1 MSKLESPADLGP
13 MILNVKGVRK
23 NFEDKEVLKGID
35 LEVYRGQIVA
45 LIGSSGSGKST
56 LLRSVNLLEE
66 ISDGQIL
73 LNDVDISDPRVD
85 QDEVRRQIGL
95 VFQAFNLFAHLSI
108 LENITLAL
116 RHVQG
121 MQAAEAKTHAL
132 GLLERIGLAEK
143 ADDYPDK
150 LSGGQQQRTAIIR
163 AVALNPTLLLL
174 DEVTSALD
182 PELVGEVLELIRDLK
197 ASGTSIL
204 MATHELSFARDVA
217 DWVVFLDGG
226 VIIEEGPAKDFF
238 ENPKMPRTKEF
249 LQRLRSRAGEN
260 QPQRQA

>member
-1 MSKLESPADLGP
+1 MSKLINPAELGP

-23 NFEDKEVLKGID
+23 SFEDKEVLKGID
-35 LEVYRGQIVA
+35 IEVYRGQIVA

-73 LNDVDISDPRVD
+73 LNDVDISDPRVN
-85 QDEVRRQIGL
+85 QDEIRRQIGL
-95 VFQAFNLFAHLSI
+95 VFQAYNLFAHLSI

-121 MQAAEAKTHAL
+121 LTKEEAKTRAL
-132 GLLERIGLAEK
+132 GLLDRIGLADK
-143 ADDYPDK
+143 ANEYPDK
-150 LSGGQQQRTAIIR
+150 LSGGQQQRTAIMR

-182 PELVGEVLELIRDLK
+182 PELVSEVLELIRDLK

-226 VIIEEGPAKDFF
+226 VIIEEGPAAEFF
-238 ENPKMPRTKEF
+238 GNPQKPRTIEF
-249 LQRLRSRAGEN
+249 LQRLRRRAGE
-260 QPQRQA
+260 R

>member
-1 MSKLESPADLGP
+1 VTDLGP
-13 MILNVKGVRK
+13 MILNVKGLHK
-23 NFEDKEVLKGID
+23 SFEDKDVLNGID

-56 LLRSVNLLEE
+56 LLRCVNLLEE
-66 ISDGQIL
+66 ISDGQIF
-73 LNDVDISDPRVD
+73 LNDEDISEPKVN

-108 LENITLAL
+108 EENITLAL
-116 RHVQG
+116 RHVKG
-121 MQAAEAKTHAL
+121 LSTAEAKTKAL
-132 GLLERIGLAEK
+132 ALLERIGLAEK

-150 LSGGQQQRTAIIR
+150 LSGGQQQRTAIMR
-163 AVALNPTLLLL
+163 AVALEPTLLLL

-197 ASGTSIL
+197 AGGTSIL
-204 MATHELSFARDVA
+204 MATHELTFARDVA

-226 VIIEEGPAKDFF
+226 VIIEEGPAKEFF
-238 ENPKMPRTKEF
+238 ANPQNPRTIEF
-249 LQRLRSRAGEN
+249 LQRLRRRAGD
-260 QPQRQA
+260 A